1 MDYTPEIIE
10 GRKIGNLYN
19 QIEKVICA
27 ANWYRDIELKM
38 EDWGDGAVLYPI
50 NINSGLVF
58 CGHRHNHCLYS
69 MCAITGLKQH
79 DAGFEIQGFLT
90 NHNRFVDRKEG
101 ARLHLM
107 NGGELHYGNILYS
120 EDIY

>member
-10 GRKIGNLYN
+10 GRKIGN
-19 QIEKVICA
+19 
-27 ANWYRDIELKM
+27 
-38 EDWGDGAVLYPI
+38 
-50 NINSGLVF
+50 
-58 CGHRHNHCLYS
+58 CLYS

-79 DAGFEIQGFLT
+79 EAGFEIQGFLT

-101 ARLHLM
+101 ARLHLL
-107 NGGELHYGNILYS
+107 NGGKLHYGNILYS